1 MTSVADLHR
10 QSVVIDGCAP
20 LIANAQGVLDYM
32 AGGFTAVAATVSD
45 NVEGA
50 LGTLR
55 NIGRAQKLIRSAGD
69 ALTVIRSAGDIDA
82 AKAAGKMGII
92 LHFQGG
98 DPIENRLDYIDAY
111 KSMGVGMIQ
120 LTYNVKNRIGDGCE
134 ERTDAGLSRFGLD
147 VIKRLNEARIV
158 VDCSHTG
165 YRTTMETIEASERPA
180 VFSHAG
186 VRAVH
191 PSPRNILDDQ
201 IKAIAQSGGLVGANA
216 YPPFVS
222 GDKQPSLEQLI
233 DHIKYIADLV
243 GVDHIGLGLDY
254 FDGQHPYSTDEEAQ
268 VFYNKFL
275 ESGEWS
281 PASYPPPPYLYP
293 KGIETPDKAANLTEA
308 LLRAGFDTKE
318 VQKII
323 GGNWMRVFR
332 EVWGE

>member
-1 MTSVADLHR
+1 MTSAAELHR
-10 QSVVIDGCAP
+10 QSIVIDGAAP
-20 LIANAQGVLDYM
+20 LAANAQGVLDYM
-32 AGGFTAVAATVSD
+32 AGGFTAISATVSD
-45 NVEGA
+45 NLDGA

-55 NIGRAQKLIRSAGD
+55 NIGLAHKIIRAASEMI
-69 ALTVIRSAGDIDA
+69 TVIRSAADIEA

-120 LTYNVKNRIGDGCE
+120 LTYNVKNRIGDGCD

-147 VIKRLNEARIV
+147 VVKRLNEARIV

-165 YRTTMETIEASERPA
+165 HRTTMDIIEASERPT

-186 VRAVH
+186 CKAVH
-191 PSPRNILDDQ
+191 GSPRNILDDQ
-201 IKAIAQSGGLVGANA
+201 IKAVAQSGGLVGANA
-216 YPPFVS
+216 FPAFVS
-222 GDKQPSLEQLI
+222 GDAEPSLEQLI
-233 DHIKYIADLV
+233 GHIKYVADLV
-243 GVDHIGLGLDY
+243 GVDHIALGLDY
-254 FDGQHPYSTDEEAQ
+254 SEGQHPYSNLEQAQ
-268 VFYNKFL
+268 AIYDKFV
-275 ESGEWS
+275 ETGEWL
-281 PASYPPPPYLYP
+281 PGTYPPPPYHYP
-293 KGIETPDKAANLTEA
+293 KGIETPASAVNLTEG
-308 LLRAGFDTKE
+308 LLNAGFSTEE